1 MSLQNL
7 LDLQSA
13 KGRKQGL
20 SEERLREQ
28 MEHLRT
34 QIAFFRE
41 YPDLFVDFIKGPD
54 CKFEFKT
61 YQR

>member
-20 SEERLREQ
+20 SEERVREQ
-28 MEHLRT
+28 MQPTRTEPHRQKLGPLSEEPFILR
-34 QIAFFRE
+34 
-41 YPDLFVDFIKGPD
+41 
-54 CKFEFKT
+54 
-61 YQR
+61 